1 MHTYIYIYTLYI
13 DMYIYMYI
21 YILYFKKKNLLRP
34 HLLSNSWY
42 YWYRISTGNP
52 WPPMWQC
59 VSDVSICIHLFD
71 YFSSITY
78 PMFLPTRWAWLVSN
92 RLNLNVHHFPH
103 AWSTLAI
110 VSSISLLYFKVHPSC
125 ARFRATEKN
134 MLYVEVSSFHV
145 TDTYTK
151 VIYRL

>member
-1 MHTYIYIYTLYI
+1 MYIKIILYTCTRIYIYIVL
-13 DMYIYMYI
+13 
-21 YILYFKKKNLLRP
+21 KNPLRP
-34 HLLSNSWY
+34 HLLSSSWY

-59 VSDVSICIHLFD
+59 VSDVAICIHLFD

-103 AWSTLAI
+103 VWSTSAI

-125 ARFRATEKN
+125 ARFIAQKKN
-134 MLYVEVSSFHV
+134 LLYVEVSSFHV

>member
-1 MHTYIYIYTLYI
+1 MYIKIILYTCTSIYIYIFI
-13 DMYIYMYI
+13 DRYI
-21 YILYFKKKNLLRP
+21 YICLYCINKKSFATSLAVKLLI
-34 HLLSNSWY
+34 LLIPNIN
-42 YWYRISTGNP
+42 RKPLTTHVTMCIR
-52 WPPMWQC
+52 
-59 VSDVSICIHLFD
+59 CIHLFD
-71 YFSSITY
+71 YFSPITY

-103 AWSTLAI
+103 VWSTSAI

-125 ARFRATEKN
+125 ARFIAI
-134 MLYVEVSSFHV
+134 YVEVSSFHV